1 MQTLAKSP
9 SSSPWGVVLRIILLL
24 AMAGGV
30 GVLLVQHNVNPSMA
44 QVGNFP
50 LPERCEQP

>member
-1 MQTLAKSP
+1 MHTLAESS

-50 LPERCEQP
+50 LPERC